1 MELTKKQKQIAEA
14 RLMIAHQ
21 QSIDS
26 GTFIEIQIDKMI
38 KGIIGKVKTN
48 ANDASKEQ
56 YRKHYR
62 SAIERHPDASFHELL
77 MQAGTA
83 SSFDK
88 RRTAF
93 RFCITEEI
101 QNLRRK
107 SEKAMRSKDY
117 EAGKKLIQEAFKLA
131 IKFEDEFLSDNRI
144 LFNDVKSQEGF
155 KKVSFSKK
163 KGLKKAPDPDVVLN
177 GLELKKN
184 LYDRH
189 SLAFAVISVFG
200 IRPAEMQKGV
210 KLTFKDGIIYALV
223 KGAKVSDDKGHKHR
237 AIGVSVRDGNKCDQ
251 VIMEAIYKNGGEVL
265 ATQTK
270 SDYDSLRKYFNN
282 HYNGT
287 SLYTYRHQVA
297 SDLKKAGVSKTQI
310 AEVMGH
316 RTTESQVHYGY
327 ARSSRGGRSMVAK
340 GSNEV
345 ISSPD
350 IKDYLKPKPAPAGGG
365 GTGSRIAKA
374 KNNLS
379 QGVQASYPKLT
390 PRGTK

>member
-1 MELTKKQKQIAEA
+1 MELTKKQKQIAET

-21 QSIDS
+21 QSIES
-26 GTFIEIQIDKMI
+26 GSFIEIQIDKMI
-38 KGIIGKVKTN
+38 KGIIGQVKTN
-48 ANDASKEQ
+48 ANDESKEQ

-62 SAIERHPDASFHELL
+62 SAIERHPDASYHELL

-93 RFCITEEI
+93 RFCIAEEI
-101 QNLRRK
+101 QTLRRK

-117 EAGKKLIQEAFKLA
+117 ETGKKLIQEAFKLA
-131 IKFEDEFLSDNRI
+131 IKFEDEFLSENRI
-144 LFNDVKSQEGF
+144 LFTDVKSQEGF

-163 KGLKKAPDPDVVLN
+163 QGLKKAPNPDVVLN
-177 GLELKKN
+177 GLELKKD

-189 SLAFAVISVFG
+189 SLAFAIISTFG

-210 KLTFKDGIIYALV
+210 KLTFKDGMIYALV

-237 AIGVSVRDGNKCDQ
+237 AIGSSVRDDNKCDQ
-251 VIMEAIYKNGGEVL
+251 VILNAIYNNGGEVL

-270 SDYDSLRKYFNN
+270 NDYESLRKYFNY

-297 SDLKKAGVSKTQI
+297 SDLKKAGVSKRQI

-327 ARSSRGGRSMVAK
+327 ARSSKGGRSMVAK

-350 IKDYLKPKPAPAGGG
+350 IKDYLAPAPAA
-365 GTGSRIAKA
+365 GSRIAKA

-379 QGVQASYPKLT
+379 QGVQASHPKLT

>member
-163 KGLKKAPDPDVVLN
+163 KGLKKAPDPYVVLN

-210 KLTFKDGIIYALV
+210 KLKFIDGMIFAQV
-223 KGAKVSDDKGHKHR
+223 KGAKVSDDKGHKYR

-365 GTGSRIAKA
+365 GTGSKIAKA

>member
-1 MELTKKQKQIAEA
+1 MELTKKQKQIAET

-21 QSIDS
+21 QSIES
-26 GTFIEIQIDKMI
+26 GSFIEIQIDKMI
-38 KGIIGKVKTN
+38 KGIIGQVKTN
-48 ANDASKEQ
+48 ANDESKEQ

-62 SAIERHPDASFHELL
+62 STIERHPDASYHELL

-93 RFCITEEI
+93 RFCIAEEI
-101 QNLRRK
+101 QTLRRK
-107 SEKAMRSKDY
+107 SEKAMRSRDF
-117 EAGKKLIQEAFKLA
+117 ETGKKLIQEAFKLA
-131 IKFEDEFLSDNRI
+131 IKFEDEFLSENRI

-163 KGLKKAPDPDVVLN
+163 QGLKKAPDPDVVLN
-177 GLELKKN
+177 CLELKKD
-184 LYDRH
+184 LYNRH
-189 SLAFAVISVFG
+189 SLAFAVISTFG

-210 KLTFKDGIIYALV
+210 KLTFKDGMIYALI

-237 AIGVSVRDGNKCDQ
+237 AIGSSVRDDNKCDQ
-251 VIMEAIYKNGGEVL
+251 VILDAIYNNGGEVL

-270 SDYDSLRKYFNN
+270 NDYESLRKYFNY

-287 SLYTYRHQVA
+287 SLYTYRHKVA
-297 SDLKKAGVSKTQI
+297 SDLKKAGVSKVQI

-316 RTTESQVHYGY
+316 RTTESQEHYGY
-327 ARSSRGGRSMVAK
+327 ARSSKGGRSMVAK

-350 IKDYLKPKPAPAGGG
+350 ITDYLKPKPAPAGGG
-365 GTGSRIAKA
+365 VGGKIGHIKQ
-374 KNNLS
+374 NLH
-379 QGVQASYPKLT
+379 GQASSPKLT
-390 PRGTK
+390 PRSK

>member
-1 MELTKKQKQIAEA
+1 MELTQKQKQIANT
-14 RLMIAHQ
+14 RLMIAHEQ
-21 QSIDS
+21 AMNS
-26 GTFIEIQIDKMI
+26 GTFIEIEIDKMI
-38 KGIIGKVKTN
+38 KSILSQVKTD
-48 ANDASKEQ
+48 AADASKEQ
-56 YRKHYR
+56 YRKLYK
-62 SAIERHPDASFHELL
+62 SLVERHPDASFPELM
-77 MQAGTA
+77 MQCSTR

-88 RRTAF
+88 TRTAF
-93 RFCITEEI
+93 RFCIAEEI

-189 SLAFAVISVFG
+189 SLAFAIISTFG

-210 KLTFKDGIIYALV
+210 KLTFKDGMIYALV

-237 AIGVSVRDGNKCDQ
+237 AIGSSVRDNNKCDQ
-251 VIMEAIYKNGGEVL
+251 VILNAIYNNGGEVL

-270 SDYDSLRKYFNN
+270 NDYDSLRKYFNN

-297 SDLKKAGVSKTQI
+297 SDLKKAGVSKRQI

-345 ISSPD
+345 RVKPD
-350 IKDYLKPKPAPAGGG
+350 IKDYLKPAAKPDAVPL
-365 GTGSRIAKA
+365 GSKLKQAKTSISTTS
-374 KNNLS
+374 KVLKFKPP
-379 QGVQASYPKLT
+379 GIK
-390 PRGTK
+390 

>member
-1 MELTKKQKQIAEA
+1 MELTKKQKQIAET

-26 GTFIEIQIDKMI
+26 GTFIDIQIDKMI
-38 KGIIGKVKTN
+38 KGIIGQVKTN
-48 ANDASKEQ
+48 AKDESKEQ
-56 YRKHYR
+56 YRKLYR
-62 SAIERHPDASFHELL
+62 STIERHPDASFHELL

-93 RFCITEEI
+93 RFCLVEEI
-101 QNLRRK
+101 QELRRK
-107 SEKAMRSKDY
+107 AEKAMRSKDY
-117 EAGKKLIQEAFKLA
+117 DTGKKLTQDAFKLA

-144 LFNDVKSQEGF
+144 IFNDVKSQKGF

-163 KGLKKAPDPDVVLN
+163 KNLKKAPDPDVVLN
-177 GLELKKN
+177 GLELKKD
-184 LYDRH
+184 LYNRH
-189 SLAFAVISVFG
+189 SLAFAVISTFG

-210 KLTFKDGIIYALV
+210 KLTFKDGMIYALV

-237 AIGVSVRDGNKCDQ
+237 AVGSSVRDGNKCDQ
-251 VIMEAIYKNGGEVL
+251 VIMEAIYNNNGEVL

-270 SDYDSLRKYFNN
+270 KDYDSLRKYFNN

-345 ISSPD
+345 IISPD

-379 QGVQASYPKLT
+379 QGVQASSPKLT

>member
-1 MELTKKQKQIAEA
+1 MELTKKQKQIAET

-21 QSIDS
+21 QSSES
-26 GTFIEIQIDKMI
+26 GSFIEIQIDKMI
-38 KGIIGKVKTN
+38 KGIIGQVKTN
-48 ANDASKEQ
+48 ANDESKEQ

-62 SAIERHPDASFHELL
+62 SAIERHPDASYHELL

-93 RFCITEEI
+93 RFCIAEEI
-101 QNLRRK
+101 QTLRRK

-117 EAGKKLIQEAFKLA
+117 ETGKKLIQEAFKLA
-131 IKFEDEFLSDNRI
+131 IKFEDEFLSENRI
-144 LFNDVKSQEGF
+144 LFTDVKSQEGF

-163 KGLKKAPDPDVVLN
+163 QGLKKAPSPDFILN
-177 GLELKKN
+177 GLELKKD
-184 LYDRH
+184 LYNRH
-189 SLAFAVISVFG
+189 SLAFAIISTFG

-210 KLTFKDGIIYALV
+210 KLTFKDGMIYALV

-237 AIGVSVRDGNKCDQ
+237 AIGSSVRDGNKCDQ
-251 VIMEAIYKNGGEVL
+251 VIAEAIYNGGGEVIV
-265 ATQTK
+265 TQTK

-282 HYNGT
+282 HYSGT

-297 SDLKKAGVSKTQI
+297 SDLKKSGISKRQI
-310 AEVMGH
+310 AEIMGH

-327 ARSSRGGRSMVAK
+327 ARSSKGARSMIAK
-340 GSNEV
+340 ASNDV

-350 IKDYLKPKPAPAGGG
+350 IKDYLKPAPAPAV
-365 GTGSRIAKA
+365 GSKIGHMK
-374 KNNLS
+374 KNLH
-379 QGVQASYPKLT
+379 GQASYPKLT
-390 PRGTK
+390 PRSK

>member
-1 MELTKKQKQIAEA
+1 MELTKKQKQIAET

-26 GTFIEIQIDKMI
+26 GTFIDIQIDKMI
-38 KGIIGKVKTN
+38 KGIIGQVKTN
-48 ANDASKEQ
+48 AKDESKEQ
-56 YRKHYR
+56 YRKLYR
-62 SAIERHPDASFHELL
+62 STIERHPDASFHELL

-93 RFCITEEI
+93 RFCLVEEI
-101 QNLRRK
+101 QELRRK
-107 SEKAMRSKDY
+107 AEKAMRSKDY
-117 EAGKKLIQEAFKLA
+117 DTGKKLIQDAFKLA

-177 GLELKKN
+177 GLEVKKD
-184 LYDRH
+184 LYNRH
-189 SLAFAVISVFG
+189 SLAFAVISTFG

-210 KLTFKDGIIYALV
+210 KLTFKDGMIYALV

-237 AIGVSVRDGNKCDQ
+237 AVGSSVRDGNKCDQ
-251 VIMEAIYKNGGEVL
+251 VIMDAIYNNNGEVL

-270 SDYDSLRKYFNN
+270 RDYDSLRKYFNN

-350 IKDYLKPKPAPAGGG
+350 IKDYLKPAPAPAA

-379 QGVQASYPKLT
+379 KGGQASYPKLT
-390 PRGTK
+390 PR

>member
-210 KLTFKDGIIYALV
+210 KLTFKDGMIYALV

>member
-1 MELTKKQKQIAEA
+1 MELTKEQKKIAET
-14 RLMIAHQ
+14 RLMIAQQ
-21 QSIDS
+21 QSIES
-26 GTFIEIQIDKMI
+26 GTFIDIQIDKMI
-38 KGIIGKVKTN
+38 KAIIGQVKTK
-48 ANDASKEQ
+48 ATDASKEQ

-144 LFNDVKSQEGF
+144 LFNDVKSKEGF
-155 KKVSFSKK
+155 KKVSFSKR
-163 KGLKKAPDPDVVLN
+163 KGLKKAPSPDDILN
-177 GLELKKN
+177 DLALNNKIYE
-184 LYDRH
+184 RH
-189 SLAFAVISVFG
+189 SLAFAVISTFG
-200 IRPAEMQKGV
+200 IRPAEIRKGV
-210 KLTFKDGIIYALV
+210 KLTFKDGMIYALV
-223 KGAKVSDDKGHKHR
+223 KGAKVSEDKGHKHR
-237 AIGVSVRDGNKCDQ
+237 AIGSSFRDDSKCDQ
-251 VIMEAIYKNGGEVL
+251 VILNAIYKGGEGVVV
-265 ATQTK
+265 TQSK
-270 SDYDSLRKYFNN
+270 KDYDSLRKYFNN
-282 HYNGT
+282 HHNGT

-297 SDLKKAGVSKTQI
+297 SDLKKAGVSKRQI

-327 ARSSRGGRSMVAK
+327 ARSSKGARSMVAK
-340 GSNEV
+340 GSNDV

-350 IKDYLKPKPAPAGGG
+350 IKDYLKPAPAPAAGI
-365 GTGSRIAKA
+365 GSKINRMKQ
-374 KNNLS
+374 NLPD
-379 QGVQASYPKLT
+379 VVSYPKLT
-390 PRGTK
+390 PRK

>member
-1 MELTKKQKQIAEA
+1 MELTKKQKQIAET

-26 GTFIEIQIDKMI
+26 GTFIDIQIDKMI
-38 KGIIGKVKTN
+38 KGIIGQVKTN
-48 ANDASKEQ
+48 AKDESKEQ
-56 YRKHYR
+56 YRKLYR
-62 SAIERHPDASFHELL
+62 STIERHPDASFHELL

-93 RFCITEEI
+93 RFCLVEEI
-101 QNLRRK
+101 QELRRK
-107 SEKAMRSKDY
+107 AEKAMRSKDY
-117 EAGKKLIQEAFKLA
+117 DTGKKLTQDAFKLA

-177 GLELKKN
+177 GLELKKD
-184 LYDRH
+184 LYNRH
-189 SLAFAVISVFG
+189 SLAFAVISTFG

-210 KLTFKDGIIYALV
+210 KLTFKDGMIYALV

-237 AIGVSVRDGNKCDQ
+237 AVGSSVRDGNKCDQ
-251 VIMEAIYKNGGEVL
+251 VIMEAIYNNNGEVL

-270 SDYDSLRKYFNN
+270 RDYDSLRKYFNN

-350 IKDYLKPKPAPAGGG
+350 IKDYLKPAPAPAA

-379 QGVQASYPKLT
+379 KGGQASYPKLT
-390 PRGTK
+390 PR

>member
-1 MELTKKQKQIAEA
+1 MELTKKQKQIAET

-26 GTFIEIQIDKMI
+26 GTFIDIQIDKMI
-38 KGIIGKVKTN
+38 KGIIGQVKTN

-62 SAIERHPDASFHELL
+62 SAIERHPDASYHELL

-93 RFCITEEI
+93 RFCLVEEI
-101 QNLRRK
+101 QELRRK
-107 SEKAMRSKDY
+107 AEKAMRSKDY
-117 EAGKKLIQEAFKLA
+117 ETGKKLTQDAFKLA
-131 IKFEDEFLSDNRI
+131 IKFEDEFLSENRI

-163 KGLKKAPDPDVVLN
+163 KGLKKAPAADVVLN
-177 GLELKKN
+177 GLELKKY

-189 SLAFAVISVFG
+189 SLAFSIISVFG
-200 IRPAEMQKGV
+200 VRPSEMQKGI
-210 KLTFKDGIIYALV
+210 KLTYKDGMIYALV
-223 KGAKVSDDKGHKHR
+223 KGSKVSDDRGHKHR
-237 AIGVSVRDGNKCDQ
+237 GIGSEIRDGSKPDQ
-251 VIMEAIYKNGGEVL
+251 IILEAIYNAGGEVV

-270 SDYDSLRKYFNN
+270 SDYESLRKYFNKY
-282 HYNGT
+282 HNGT

-297 SDLKKAGVSKTQI
+297 SDLKKAGVSKVQI

-316 RTTESQVHYGY
+316 RTTESQEHYGY
-327 ARSSRGGRSMVAK
+327 ARSSKGGRSMVAK
-340 GSNEV
+340 GSSDVREKTS
-345 ISSPD
+345 IT
-350 IKDYLKPKPAPAGGG
+350 DYLKPKPAPAGGG
-365 GTGSRIAKA
+365 VGGKIGHIKQ
-374 KNNLS
+374 NLH
-379 QGVQASYPKLT
+379 GQASTPKLT
-390 PRGTK
+390 PRSK

>member
-189 SLAFAVISVFG
+189 SLAFAVISAFG

-210 KLTFKDGIIYALV
+210 KLTFKDGMIYALV

>member
-1 MELTKKQKQIAEA
+1 
-14 RLMIAHQ
+14 
-21 QSIDS
+21 
-26 GTFIEIQIDKMI
+26 
-38 KGIIGKVKTN
+38 
-48 ANDASKEQ
+48 
-56 YRKHYR
+56 
-62 SAIERHPDASFHELL
+62 

-210 KLTFKDGIIYALV
+210 KLKFIDGMIFA
-223 KGAKVSDDKGHKHR
+223 
-237 AIGVSVRDGNKCDQ
+237 Q
-251 VIMEAIYKNGGEVL
+251 
-265 ATQTK
+265 
-270 SDYDSLRKYFNN
+270 
-282 HYNGT
+282 
-287 SLYTYRHQVA
+287 
-297 SDLKKAGVSKTQI
+297 
-310 AEVMGH
+310 
-316 RTTESQVHYGY
+316 
-327 ARSSRGGRSMVAK
+327 
-340 GSNEV
+340 
-345 ISSPD
+345 
-350 IKDYLKPKPAPAGGG
+350 
-365 GTGSRIAKA
+365 
-374 KNNLS
+374 
-379 QGVQASYPKLT
+379 
-390 PRGTK
+390 